1 MQKGMVSQCFKSNPK
16 FSVKDIFLDNHNWDV
31 YEHQYKDDLRQ
42 VEIEEVEKMLSCK
55 KGPPSKH
62 VLVWELFRRC
72 QFAPK
77 GLSC

>member
-16 FSVKDIFLDNHNWDV
+16 FSV
-31 YEHQYKDDLRQ
+31 KDDLRQ

-62 VLVWELFRRC
+62 VFGEKIDDWNY
-72 QFAPK
+72 
-77 GLSC
+77 LSTIVGTI

>member
-1 MQKGMVSQCFKSNPK
+1 MVSQCFKSNPK

-62 VLVWELFRRC
+62 VFGEKIDDWNY
-72 QFAPK
+72 
-77 GLSC
+77 LSTSVGTI